1 MQLYIYIYACRY
13 LDLDI
18 SSWTRTQRERD
29 IYIYNIMSQTEARKE
44 RPRERGSIRWLQS
57 GSTKARL
64 VGALC
69 IWQVD
74 YEEGNVNAGMRG
86 CQGES
91 CGMIMVRAS

>member
-1 MQLYIYIYACRY
+1 M
-13 LDLDI
+13 D
-18 SSWTRTQRERD
+18 THTERD

-69 IWQVD
+69 IWQVE
-74 YEEGNVNAGMRG
+74 YEEGNVNAGMLG